1 MANNGVALRA
11 RASRVPPRAPT
22 GLGHSA
28 TIANADYTGRR
39 GDLLVKAI
47 QLLSMECDR
56 REQRGE
62 DVSHIR
68 AFCRNAVNEAWS

>member
-1 MANNGVALRA
+1 
-11 RASRVPPRAPT
+11 
-22 GLGHSA
+22 
-28 TIANADYTGRR
+28 
-39 GDLLVKAI
+39 
-47 QLLSMECDR
+47 MECDR